1 LELSG
6 WDAAA
11 VAAKAITYAA
21 TLGAAGAIFF
31 LAYNGSPLQEPQR
44 SRIRRLIGTLLIA
57 SALASCARIL
67 LVAASMSGDL
77 AGMFDGAMARMILG
91 AGDGLATGVRMAGL
105 ALAAFAISS
114 NPRLRVLALL
124 GAAIASMSFA
134 AVGHAR
140 GLLPSIA
147 PSLLLCLHLLCAAF
161 WLGALAPLLIIAR
174 NRNDS
179 QIEAIAAIAA
189 RFGKVALG
197 VVVLLLSAGLSLLWT
212 LIRDAA
218 QFWSSDYGRMMAIK
232 LLSVAALLGIAAVNK
247 LYLTPQLLRGNPRAF
262 TLFRRSVQ
270 TEMAVGALIL
280 LITAAFT
287 TLTGPPR

>member
-1 LELSG
+1 MELSG

-31 LAYNGSPLQEPQR
+31 LAYNGSLLREPQR
-44 SRIRRLIGTLLIA
+44 SQIRRLIGTLLIA
-57 SALASCARIL
+57 SALASCGRIL
-67 LVAASMSGDL
+67 LIAASMSGDL
-77 AGMFDGAMARMILG
+77 AGMFDSDMTRMILG

-105 ALAAFAISS
+105 ALAAFAIPS
-114 NPRLRVLALL
+114 NPRFRVLALL
-124 GAAIASMSFA
+124 GAGIASMSFA
-134 AVGHAR
+134 AVGHVR

-179 QIEAIAAIAA
+179 QIAAIAA

-232 LLSVAALLGIAAVNK
+232 LLSVAALLGVAAVNK
-247 LYLTPQLLRGNPRAF
+247 LYLTPRLLRGDPKAF
-262 TLFRRSVQ
+262 TRFRRSVQ
-270 TEMAVGALIL
+270 TEMVVGALIL
-280 LITAAFT
+280 LITATLT